1 MYYPRGRVQWPSICT
16 ETSTKDIL
24 TMPFTNINQPM
35 PPQYQVPH
43 SIVTVPKPNV
53 FDACL
58 QGEKDAWNQIIA
70 LGIDRVCCPKGRAP
84 YAERPWIFMPDSGRR
99 FNEIGNLLA
108 GSIPLTSV
116 NTPILQFNVPLGYD
130 GVIDTVS
137 CGLTATAGSGFVEG
151 SGDIIWRLAA
161 DTESNP
167 RYLHDLGNIQFSIGS
182 LTIPIPTP
190 NSNLRVYSG
199 DIITFYAAQSPTSAV
214 NPAAQVVCSCKGWFY
229 SR

>member
-1 MYYPRGRVQWPSICT
+1 MA
-16 ETSTKDIL
+16 
-24 TMPFTNINQPM
+24 FTNTGVGM
-35 PPQYQVPH
+35 PRQFNVPH

-58 QGEKDAWNQIIA
+58 AAEKELWNQLIA
-70 LGIDRVCCPKGRAP
+70 EGLDRVCCPKGRAP

-108 GSIPLTSV
+108 GSIPFTSV
-116 NTPILQFNVPLGYD
+116 NTPVLQFQVPLGYD

-137 CGLTATAGSGFVEG
+137 CGLTAASGSGFVEG
-151 SGDIIWRLAA
+151 SGDVVWRLAA

-167 RYLHDLGNIQFSIGS
+167 RYLHDLGNILFSIGS

-199 DIITFYAAQSPTSAV
+199 DTITFYASIPVTSAV